1 MINSLDSFFLSGKI
15 FWTMLIYNTTYQIE
29 NDDARNFVIWLHEV
43 YMPQIEADGLLKN
56 PRLTR
61 ILSHKEQDT
70 ECFSLQWEVEDTR
83 ILHQWHTSQGMK
95 LNAEMLK
102 VFKDKVIAFSTLM
115 EVIE

>member
-1 MINSLDSFFLSGKI
+1 
-15 FWTMLIYNTTYQIE
+15 MLIYNTTYQTG

-43 YMPQIEADGLLKN
+43 YMPQVEADGRLKH

-61 ILSHKEQDT
+61 ILSHKEQDS

-83 ILHQWHTSQGMK
+83 TLHQWHTTQGAG
-95 LNAEMLK
+95 LNTEMLK
-102 VFKDKVIAFSTLM
+102 VFKDKVVGFPTLM